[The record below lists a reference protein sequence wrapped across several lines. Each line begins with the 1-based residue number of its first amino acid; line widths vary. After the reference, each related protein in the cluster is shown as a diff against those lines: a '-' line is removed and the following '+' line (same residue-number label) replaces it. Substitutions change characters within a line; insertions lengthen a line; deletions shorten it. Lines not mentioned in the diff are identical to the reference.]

1 MWKKIGWTSLLLLVT
16 VIVIGAGLTIRHQR
30 NTATPKRAIPEVT
43 QTGGVHVTIKQK
55 DAFIRSIAVP
65 AVRNFQRNRQIL
77 PSVVIAQAALE
88 SQFGTSDLYSEAHN
102 PFGVKGTYQGQS
114 VTFYTREVENGKS
127 VRVLAQFRKYPSVA
141 AAITDHNRLVHRK
154 FVRRTNLLSY
164 RTTTRLLQ
172 ENGYATD
179 PHYAAKLN
187 RLIVK
192 YHLGKY
198 DLKALN
204 DD

>member
-30 NTATPKRAIPEVT
+30 NMATPKRAIPEVT

-102 PFGVKGTYQGQS
+102 PFGVKGTYQANRSRFIRG
-114 VTFYTREVENGKS
+114 RLKMAN
-127 VRVLAQFRKYPSVA
+127 QFAFWHNSESIPALPQRSS
-141 AAITDHNRLVHRK
+141 ITTGWFTV
-154 FVRRTNLLSY
+154 NLCG
-164 RTTTRLLQ
+164 
-172 ENGYATD
+172 E
-179 PHYAAKLN
+179 P
-187 RLIVK
+187 IF
-192 YHLGKY
+192 
-198 DLKALN
+198 
-204 DD
+204 